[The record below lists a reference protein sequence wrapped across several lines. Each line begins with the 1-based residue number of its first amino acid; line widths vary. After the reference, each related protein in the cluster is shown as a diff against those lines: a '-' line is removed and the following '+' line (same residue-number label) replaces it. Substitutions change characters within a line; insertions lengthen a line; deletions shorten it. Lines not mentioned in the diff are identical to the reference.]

1 MYRIVF
7 VFFVIIIL
15 FSNCL
20 MGAVPD
26 SLASDRDVSLNQNLL
41 DGIEAYYQ
49 TDWEKANL
57 YFQKVKDEDPS
68 DPRPYF
74 FEAMMPFLEYFFIEQ
89 SESLANRFLE
99 KSEIAVELSS
109 ERLEASPSD
118 TTMVLL
124 LSGLHGYRGLVAAD
138 QNNHRIALS
147 SGLTGFNYTRK
158 LLSINTD
165 RADARIGRGMFYYM
179 VGSIPSGMKW
189 AANIVGLSADIDDGF
204 DELKK
209 AAESNT
215 YIRNDALMM
224 LMYLYSREEQYKDA
238 LQYAEELTSTLP
250 DNVIFLYKKA
260 EIYEQLDDRQQAVS
274 TYKRIV
280 ALDNKHLQRVTS
292 ISRDRIKKLEK
303 KMFIGSK

>member
-1 MYRIVF
+1 
-7 VFFVIIIL
+7 
-15 FSNCL
+15 

>member
-1 MYRIVF
+1 
-7 VFFVIIIL
+7 
-15 FSNCL
+15 

-109 ERLEASPSD
+109 ERLEDSPSD